1 MSDYNQFMTC
11 FVIKEFYILFRPIEI
26 DYDTDDSGL
35 YKAKGVNEITRDA
48 KVILDS
54 TVTKIDKPLDLME
67 TQQIDEEQLSN
78 QVQKF
83 RIDWKK
89 KNQCKQL
96 WTTQCNLKHEDCNE
110 FFKMESFYVQ
120 SWKHWKRYLFF
131 VY

>member
-1 MSDYNQFMTC
+1 MLVYNWHVLY
-11 FVIKEFYILFRPIEI
+11 VIRKFYIRFRPIEI

-83 RIDWKK
+83 RIDWR
-89 KNQCKQL
+89 
-96 WTTQCNLKHEDCNE
+96 
-110 FFKMESFYVQ
+110 
-120 SWKHWKRYLFF
+120 KRNLFF
-131 VY
+131 CLLNATI

>member
-11 FVIKEFYILFRPIEI
+11 YCFVINEIYIRFRPIEI

-83 RIDWKK
+83 RID
-89 KNQCKQL
+89 
-96 WTTQCNLKHEDCNE
+96 
-110 FFKMESFYVQ
+110 
-120 SWKHWKRYLFF
+120 
-131 VY
+131 